1 MTEFKLTIEAPDI
14 ADAIRTLA
22 AAIQSRGAIAAEPAK
37 TTKAKATTPTTT
49 PAATPVVTP
58 VAQTAAV
65 NPTQVPAQTV
75 TPVQA
80 PAAVQVPPVATPVVP
95 SAQAPSNPPLTLDIL
110 SNAGAGL
117 LEKGMMPQLM
127 ALLGKYGVQA
137 ITQLKPDQ
145 YPAFAS
151 ELRAMGA
158 LI

>member
-1 MTEFKLTIEAPDI
+1 MTEFKLTIEASDI

-22 AAIQSRGAIAAEPAK
+22 VAIQSRGIATEPEKAIAKKNTAK
-37 TTKAKATTPTTT
+37 TTPATTAPVAPVTAEAPVNPIPMTAPVIPQNVPVAPAPTVPTT
-49 PAATPVVTP
+49 PVT
-58 VAQTAAV
+58 T
-65 NPTQVPAQTV
+65 
-75 TPVQA
+75 
-80 PAAVQVPPVATPVVP
+80 
-95 SAQAPSNPPLTLDIL
+95 SYPSNPPITLDVL

>member
-37 TTKAKATTPTTT
+37 TTKAKATTPTPA
-49 PAATPVVTP
+49 PAATPAPAP
-58 VAQTAAV
+58 VAQTAAA
-65 NPTQVPAQTV
+65 NPIPTAAPTQTIPQNVPAAPAQTAPI
-75 TPVQA
+75 TPVN
-80 PAAVQVPPVATPVVP
+80 T
-95 SAQAPSNPPLTLDIL
+95 SYPSNPPLTLDIL